1 MVEQGVGL
9 PGSEDAA
16 SSRYRYDRTYFV
28 SGKITQ
34 DELLGAMVDL
44 LQGAGWRIEDAPKS
58 NNENLQPSL
67 SSGVFKSASFAKDG
81 VRVLILVPLP
91 LQLNP
96 QAPVGADYFV
106 HFEEE

>member
-1 MVEQGVGL
+1 MQQGVGL
-9 PGSEDAA
+9 PGSEDAT
-16 SSRYRYDRTYFV
+16 SSRYKYDQTYFI

-34 DELLGAMVDL
+34 DELLGAIVDL
-44 LQGAGWRIEDAPKS
+44 LQGAGWRMEDAPTS
-58 NNENLQPSL
+58 NNETLQPLL
-67 SSGVFKSASFAKDG
+67 SGGVFKSASFAKDG
-81 VRVLILVPLP
+81 VRVLVMVPLP